1 MLLQFYQCTCKPLQI
16 RWDLVAPAKDLKLFF
31 SEDLLL
37 FCCTSLWLGS
47 IAVSLGTCSVYRV
60 FFFWSLQALKA
71 AWSNGWLRRLD
82 RYAAV
87 CCSST
92 APWLPSSSV
101 SLVSQHT
108 DRREQ
113 EIKATLHVTE
123 LHRKESRYQQRV
135 EIMLPSNKAENKFCE
150 SLFSNWKEASI
161 SFFSG
166 SAQVLTLGQALVI
179 LGYIRPKR

>member
-1 MLLQFYQCTCKPLQI
+1 MRPCCASKRPKIIFLRRP
-16 RWDLVAPAKDLKLFF
+16 P
-31 SEDLLL
+31 SLLL
-37 FCCTSLWLGS
+37 HITLTRFNCCLPGDLQCVQG
-47 IAVSLGTCSVYRV
+47 

-101 SLVSQHT
+101 SLISQHT

-135 EIMLPSNKAENKFCE
+135 EIMLPSNKVENKFCE

-161 SFFSG
+161 SFFSE
-166 SAQVLTLGQALVI
+166 SVQVLTLGQALVI